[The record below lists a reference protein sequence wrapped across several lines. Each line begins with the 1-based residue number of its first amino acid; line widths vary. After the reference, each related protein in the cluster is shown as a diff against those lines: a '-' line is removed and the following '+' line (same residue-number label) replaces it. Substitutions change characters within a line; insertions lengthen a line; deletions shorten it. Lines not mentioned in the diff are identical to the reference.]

1 MPESTSLSIAA
12 ILKYGWLALIGM
24 GAWVW
29 KNLAS
34 QVNKNTEALNEHII
48 EDLKAHEDFITHGYM
63 QDEIKP
69 WLNRI
74 DKKMDKLVT
83 QTADV
88 IKRDEY
94 KSDITALHIKIDA
107 VKDMVR

>member
-12 ILKYGWLALIGM
+12 ILKYGWLATIGM

-29 KNLAS
+29 KNLTG

-48 EDLKAHEDFITHGYM
+48 EDLKAHEEFITHGYM
-63 QDEIKP
+63 KEEIKP
-69 WLNRI
+69 WLNHI
-74 DKKMDKLVT
+74 NNKLDTLVL
-83 QTADV
+83 QT
-88 IKRDEY
+88 RDEY
-94 KSDITALHIKIDA
+94 KNDITALHHKIDA